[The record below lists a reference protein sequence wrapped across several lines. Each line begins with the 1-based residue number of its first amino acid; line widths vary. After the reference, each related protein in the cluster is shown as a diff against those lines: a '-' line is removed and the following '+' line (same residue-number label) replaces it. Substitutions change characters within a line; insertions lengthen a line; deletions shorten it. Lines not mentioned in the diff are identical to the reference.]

1 MAEEK
6 VLVTLTREELEALA
20 TEAALKGAAM
30 VMDSIAKTQEEK
42 LLKMRKRRLHNTR
55 LLLRNYVMM
64 KENCEE
70 AVYRRTAAKSDF
82 DFFQELMSDR
92 IHPTEKGYAIWREA
106 IEPMLK
112 EVIGK

>member
-55 LLLRNYVMM
+55 HWFGEDSGKERLRFLPGADVRQGQ
-64 KENCEE
+64 
-70 AVYRRTAAKSDF
+70 V
-82 DFFQELMSDR
+82 
-92 IHPTEKGYAIWREA
+92 
-106 IEPMLK
+106 
-112 EVIGK
+112 